1 MPNKLIDI
9 MPKILAPALETL
21 RENAVTAQLVNNDY
35 SGEAA
40 KKGAVIDVP
49 VPSALTAQD
58 VVPGAT
64 SQNVQD
70 LQMDT
75 VPIKLDKWKEV
86 AFALTDKDV
95 DEIMSGAVNMQI
107 QEAARTIANEIDQS
121 ILTLYKTVYNF
132 TGTPGTTPMSGGTL
146 ADVIKARTLLNKSKA
161 RLTDRRV
168 LLNPEAEGAA
178 LGLPAFQ
185 QYLQSGTDETIR
197 EASIGRK
204 LGMDWYMNQNLDYMN
219 HTAGTIAAT
228 SGSLTTNGAPQS
240 VATADAS
247 DPQRHNPRTVNTISI
262 DNAVNGGTVKA
273 GDIFTVA
280 GDAQTYRVVA
290 DATVASNAV
299 TVAFEPAPKVAWA
312 DNSAVTFK
320 ASHATNL
327 VFHRDAFALAVRPF
341 MMDPYNSE
349 VSAAQSLTMV
359 DPVSGI
365 PLRLTIKGEHYRTRY
380 SLDCL
385 WGVGAVRPELAVRL
399 AG

>member
-1 MPNKLIDI
+1 MANTLIDI

-21 RENAVTAQLVNNDY
+21 RENAITAQLVNNDY

-49 VPSALTAQD
+49 VPSAMVAQD
-58 VVPGAT
+58 VVPAAT

-70 LQMDT
+70 LQIDT
-75 VPIKLDKWKEV
+75 VPIKLNNWKEV
-86 AFALTDKDV
+86 GFALTDKDV

-107 QEAARTIANEIDQS
+107 QEAARTIANEIDKS
-121 ILTLYKTVYNF
+121 ILNLYKTVYNF

-146 ADVIKARTLLNKSKA
+146 TDVIKARTLLNKANA

-185 QYLQSGTDETIR
+185 QYLQAGTDETIR
-197 EASIGRK
+197 KGMIGEK
-204 LGMDWYMNQNLDYMN
+204 LGMLWGMNQNLDYMS
-219 HTAGTIAAT
+219 HTAGTIAV

-247 DPQRHNPRTVNTISI
+247 DPQRHNPKTVHTISI
-262 DNAVNGGTVKA
+262 DNAVDGGTVKV

-290 DATVASNAV
+290 DNTVASNAV
-299 TVAFEPAPKVAWA
+299 VVAFEPAPKVAWA
-312 DNSAVTFK
+312 DGSAVTFK